1 MSHFV
6 KADLRMNENTLQ
18 PLPLKP
24 DLDII
29 TELRRA
35 SWRRGCALVLTLK
48 GWALIWRM
56 DFWPDGL
63 AQG

>member
-24 DLDII
+24 DLDIM
-29 TELRRA
+29 TEQAETL
-35 SWRRGCALVLTLK
+35 GGVVVLSS
-48 GWALIWRM
+48 
-56 DFWPDGL
+56 
-63 AQG
+63 

>member
-24 DLDII
+24 DLDIM
-29 TELRRA
+29 TEHAEPLGGVVML
-35 SWRRGCALVLTLK
+35 SS
-48 GWALIWRM
+48 
-56 DFWPDGL
+56 
-63 AQG
+63 